1 MFKRHYFR
9 DDGHLP
15 CHKRGHRAL
24 SQFQVLS
31 VGECV
36 PDKPRAPLRPLF
48 SAAVPPR
55 WNRAGT
61 EETPQVACA
70 SCCTV
75 LTSPFSINSEM
86 AV

>member
-36 PDKPRAPLRPLF
+36 PDKPRAPLRRTASLERRTQNVGLD
-48 SAAVPPR
+48 AAPFGTV
-55 WNRAGT
+55 AGMNK
-61 EETPQVACA
+61 EEVET
-70 SCCTV
+70 
-75 LTSPFSINSEM
+75 
-86 AV
+86 